1 MGFFQKLFG
10 KSKKDELKALLETG
24 ALLIDVRSR
33 DEFNAGHAAKAINI
47 PLQMLI
53 QSAEWLKGK
62 SVIAV
67 CKSGARSAM
76 AATMLQ
82 KEGIN
87 AFNGGAW
94 DNWQ

>member
-10 KSKKDELKALLETG
+10 KSNKDGLKVLLDKG
-24 ALLIDVRSR
+24 ALLIDVRSKE
-33 DEFNAGHAAKAINI
+33 EFNSGHAPKAINI

-53 QSAEWLKGK
+53 QSAHWLKGK

-94 DNWQ
+94 ENWQ